1 MNNIIISTYNNTTKL
16 LVQKFGLIL
25 LICSLFVISVSSVDV
40 PTSPFLDLT
49 VISDS
54 SIKASISPPLSDGGA
69 SINSYKID
77 WDSDPGKHEIQTIQT
92 STYLG
97 ANEIQSI
104 TTSALIR
111 PEIQTITTSTQQ
123 VQEEQKITVTA
134 DGGTYFIEF
143 DTSPQGGSLQ
153 YSGDLSFNF
162 PASGTLDGNNVA
174 DTLSS
179 MSNIK
184 PFGSVTVTLVTTGN
198 TRDYTVTFPASMG
211 NVPTMVIHPTSL
223 TPSGTAS
230 ASIGVV
236 KDGNVLGGTFRLT
249 FRNQTTGNI
258 PYDASE
264 QQMRV
269 ALERLST
276 VGTVAVS
283 RGLVTNQRGYSWV
296 VTFSSPLNSGNVP
309 AMLPDSSSLT
319 VSTTQISVQPSI
331 SITSQDG
338 NELGGTFTVSYK
350 PLGAATPT
358 VSGNI
363 PFDAS
368 PLTFKSALESM
379 SNNVFPAGTISVSR
393 TGPDGQ
399 KGYSWTVTFLQDYA
413 RTHEGSLNYFQYS
426 VASLS
431 GSTPLISIAK
441 VRDGTFKH
449 IKKLDIT
456 SMINPQPSG
465 WLSDNALLS
474 LQIVE
479 GGVNYYAP
487 NISFVTSTSPYQ
499 TICDGPQPEVQYIDT
514 TAPTGDYKVS
524 QFLQL
529 KLRYLTQETPWI
541 YANKT
546 TSNGCT
552 IAAAEIG
559 RQLSKFP
566 SFNQVTVTATA
577 TEGTTTTINSNSVVI
592 PANSQTCKWAV
603 TFTGAIGNIPLLQVQ
618 AYNYVTLAKGSYGV
632 SSTAGDDVIYVSA
645 GTDGTINAIK
655 YALEQ
660 MPITGKVTVTSTTS
674 LTTGIN
680 SYCAWLI
687 TFDTKAGSTS
697 ISLNAKVNPTSNQ
710 YGTTATASGSTFS
723 TRYGFKIVDAQTK
736 AANNLGNSI
745 VLGGYFALSFR
756 GARTA
761 YLPFDS
767 DQGTVKWYLETLDTI
782 GKVDVSRSVKDENGG
797 YTWSV
802 TFLTELGN
810 LDSIIIDV
818 TDMTGTAI
826 TGTVQEFVVGVAP
839 PFNSLDVINGLP
851 LGSAV
856 ITDLTNPAITV
867 SDLEEGIAYF
877 FRVAAVNSIG
887 QGSYAFS
894 STPYAIPQAQRPSLP
909 LNASLAVLDGKSAVV
924 NFNPPMLDGGRDVTF
939 FKIEYGNNPFVSE
952 IQSVALTTTVVP
964 EIQIVKTTTDHTG
977 YEVQLVYISVTN
989 GAAIY
994 EVQQVQ
1000 CSASGGSFTLSF
1012 NGYSTAPIDYDATIT
1027 DITNALQALAN
1038 INTVTVTFDGSSTKA
1053 CAPKTTFTNS
1063 FKVTF
1068 NSVVDMAGNLPL
1080 MTYGSN
1086 SLTGISKFIQITE
1099 TIKGA
1104 APIGGT
1110 FRLSFKGSM
1119 TDDIPVD
1126 ASTNPTTLASNMDT
1140 KLELLDTIPSGGVTV
1155 SASIVSTNNVLYK
1168 VTFTHSDLGGD
1179 VEALQVVPAFNKLTG
1194 TDIAIVVATDGAL
1207 AGGAPSTRGNEL
1219 SGSFQLSF
1227 RNYKTPPIS
1236 FDAADTE
1243 LKAML
1248 ETLPNIGTVVVTRTG
1263 PTSWKEYVWT
1273 ITFLSTPGFFPIG
1286 SGDLPMMTSVITS
1299 LVGTTAAAS
1308 ICPVGTTCRDGSKP
1322 FGGYFSLTLNTQT
1335 TANIAASATE
1345 SEMTSALNALS
1356 TIGTVSVSRK
1366 VLSNGLKWYITFDGC
1381 KIYNGG
1387 DVCNVGNVNYLTYTD
1402 ISLSSSMTSPSLSV
1416 TEEIRGVGPGS
1427 CVGSNTGLCVSNMTD
1442 LSGSSPYS
1450 FVINNLNT
1458 GNPYYVRVAAHNSIG
1473 FGYSAIPVPNFVVPT
1488 FNPPGAP
1495 PPVRL
1500 VSSAT
1505 TSITVEWS
1513 LPRENGGSIVD
1524 GYELWMDD
1532 WSGGNSRLVFDGT
1545 GQPTVLQFTISTSTS
1560 LVITSGKSYR
1570 FTVRAVNYCIATD
1583 LNKLC
1588 YGEFSEPAV
1597 FTARAPRAPLPPPM
1611 PYRTSATDTEIL
1623 SGTATTIAIR
1633 WNAPI
1638 DNGGALLTNYYVNY
1652 AAPSDVTYTQVALSA
1667 ASAKLD
1673 TTNGALVLQYKLTIT
1688 QTPPPLGNV
1697 YRFYIVA
1704 ENSIGRSPASPILS
1718 VVLGKLPGF
1727 DMYTSYPHTLTYAS
1741 NSPLISSV
1749 DSTSISLNWPIPA
1762 YNALGG
1768 NPITGYK
1775 VYMLLVLV

>member
-1 MNNIIISTYNNTTKL
+1 
-16 LVQKFGLIL
+16 
-25 LICSLFVISVSSVDV
+25 
-40 PTSPFLDLT
+40 
-49 VISDS
+49 
-54 SIKASISPPLSDGGA
+54 
-69 SINSYKID
+69 
-77 WDSDPGKHEIQTIQT
+77 
-92 STYLG
+92 
-97 ANEIQSI
+97 
-104 TTSALIR
+104 
-111 PEIQTITTSTQQ
+111 
-123 VQEEQKITVTA
+123 
-134 DGGTYFIEF
+134 
-143 DTSPQGGSLQ
+143 
-153 YSGDLSFNF
+153 
-162 PASGTLDGNNVA
+162 
-174 DTLSS
+174 
-179 MSNIK
+179 
-184 PFGSVTVTLVTTGN
+184 
-198 TRDYTVTFPASMG
+198 
-211 NVPTMVIHPTSL
+211 
-223 TPSGTAS
+223 
-230 ASIGVV
+230 
-236 KDGNVLGGTFRLT
+236 
-249 FRNQTTGNI
+249 
-258 PYDASE
+258 
-264 QQMRV
+264 
-269 ALERLST
+269 
-276 VGTVAVS
+276 
-283 RGLVTNQRGYSWV
+283 
-296 VTFSSPLNSGNVP
+296 
-309 AMLPDSSSLT
+309 
-319 VSTTQISVQPSI
+319 
-331 SITSQDG
+331 
-338 NELGGTFTVSYK
+338 
-350 PLGAATPT
+350 
-358 VSGNI
+358 
-363 PFDAS
+363 
-368 PLTFKSALESM
+368 
-379 SNNVFPAGTISVSR
+379 
-393 TGPDGQ
+393 
-399 KGYSWTVTFLQDYA
+399 
-413 RTHEGSLNYFQYS
+413 
-426 VASLS
+426 
-431 GSTPLISIAK
+431 
-441 VRDGTFKH
+441 
-449 IKKLDIT
+449 
-456 SMINPQPSG
+456 
-465 WLSDNALLS
+465 
-474 LQIVE
+474 
-479 GGVNYYAP
+479 
-487 NISFVTSTSPYQ
+487 
-499 TICDGPQPEVQYIDT
+499 
-514 TAPTGDYKVS
+514 
-524 QFLQL
+524 
-529 KLRYLTQETPWI
+529 
-541 YANKT
+541 
-546 TSNGCT
+546 
-552 IAAAEIG
+552 
-559 RQLSKFP
+559 
-566 SFNQVTVTATA
+566 
-577 TEGTTTTINSNSVVI
+577 
-592 PANSQTCKWAV
+592 
-603 TFTGAIGNIPLLQVQ
+603 
-618 AYNYVTLAKGSYGV
+618 
-632 SSTAGDDVIYVSA
+632 
-645 GTDGTINAIK
+645 
-655 YALEQ
+655 
-660 MPITGKVTVTSTTS
+660 
-674 LTTGIN
+674 
-680 SYCAWLI
+680 
-687 TFDTKAGSTS
+687 
-697 ISLNAKVNPTSNQ
+697 
-710 YGTTATASGSTFS
+710 
-723 TRYGFKIVDAQTK
+723 
-736 AANNLGNSI
+736 
-745 VLGGYFALSFR
+745 
-756 GARTA
+756 
-761 YLPFDS
+761 
-767 DQGTVKWYLETLDTI
+767 
-782 GKVDVSRSVKDENGG
+782 
-797 YTWSV
+797 
-802 TFLTELGN
+802 
-810 LDSIIIDV
+810 
-818 TDMTGTAI
+818 
-826 TGTVQEFVVGVAP
+826 
-839 PFNSLDVINGLP
+839 
-851 LGSAV
+851 
-856 ITDLTNPAITV
+856 
-867 SDLEEGIAYF
+867 
-877 FRVAAVNSIG
+877 
-887 QGSYAFS
+887 
-894 STPYAIPQAQRPSLP
+894 
-909 LNASLAVLDGKSAVV
+909 
-924 NFNPPMLDGGRDVTF
+924 
-939 FKIEYGNNPFVSE
+939 
-952 IQSVALTTTVVP
+952 
-964 EIQIVKTTTDHTG
+964 
-977 YEVQLVYISVTN
+977 
-989 GAAIY
+989 
-994 EVQQVQ
+994 
-1000 CSASGGSFTLSF
+1000 
-1012 NGYSTAPIDYDATIT
+1012 
-1027 DITNALQALAN
+1027 
-1038 INTVTVTFDGSSTKA
+1038 
-1053 CAPKTTFTNS
+1053 
-1063 FKVTF
+1063 
-1068 NSVVDMAGNLPL
+1068 

-1263 PTSWKEYVWT
+1263 PTSWKEYDWT

-1387 DVCNVGNVNYLTYTD
+1387 DVCNVGNVNPLTYTD

-1416 TEEIRGVGPGS
+1416 TEETPGVGPGS

-1488 FNPPGAP
+1488 YNPPGAP

-1500 VSSAT
+1500 VSSLT

-1513 LPRENGGSIVD
+1513 LPRENGGAIVD

-1597 FTARAPRAPLPPPM
+1597 FTARAPRAPLAPPM

-1623 SGTATTIAIR
+1623 SGTATTIDIR

-1775 VYMLLVLV
+1775 VYMFAGVSLNTLATPTAVLTEIQTITTSKDTPGVGSPISGDFSLSFNGTRTIDLPFDVSEKNMKAALEDLPGVREVTITRTNNEISDNSYVWTVTFEGSPGDLPMLYATPGRLNPVSKNVKITVQQLRAGSDSLLVYDGTGIPEVRSVTISNLVPDMTYAFKVAPVTALGEGVLSQASTTVAASSGANAAYSTASGTSLSTGITYRVNEEQFITSSSCPVGPITITLTWTDPFGVSNSGSFTTSTDLTALTTSVINVFKNALNSGDVDVDIYTVDSNDWKFRVVFYLSGDVNPVIATAGTCTFATEEYIKGISNQFTIEPKTASGTVVRDVTTAAGFSGTDLFLTESYINGLWYRDHGLAQYNPLVYEIQRVVITGSTTLQLYDYLTPPSTSLYKDPSAQVFSATLALSLTSSAADVQKAIETLTNVDAVDVYLSAPGDFRVTFLSNLGDVPLLQAASGASITPVQDGICEIQTITIASDDNIVKEVQQVTLSGLTSSSVISVSFPGLTAKTFTTTSTLASAVSAQLATTIASFTDVSQIFIVDVTESSSVYSVTFTSPVGNVPAMTILIGSTNQPVTKYITGSSPLGGTFTVFFEGEYSADINFDASAGKVKSALEQMSTIGTVGVSRHETINGYKWTVSFTQNVGNLRMMEASPIRYEVQQLTTTGGSPTPLNGLLTLTYGGDSAVITYDATADELKSALESMPSVGRVEVSRQVVSNGQFIWLITFRAIIGNVAKIGVDYQSLLGSNAFAKVDEITPGSYATLSGKTPRLAVIEKVSGRPDYTGTYTVDTPGLYETRVSQLDSGLLASYYDNQWFYGAPSIERIDPSINFNWDIGLLTDYSADYVSIRWAGKFVVDKSEMYTIYLTGDDSVSLMLNHTMLLNKTDTCCVEQRAHIFLTAGVYYDLVIEYVELVGSAFITLQYSSASVRKQIIPSSRFYHAT